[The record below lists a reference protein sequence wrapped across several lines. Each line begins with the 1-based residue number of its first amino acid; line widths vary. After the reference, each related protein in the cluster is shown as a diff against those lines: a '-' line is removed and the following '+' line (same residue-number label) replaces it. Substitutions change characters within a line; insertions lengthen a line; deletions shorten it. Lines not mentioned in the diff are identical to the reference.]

1 MIIWEAWDACDIDEF
16 VCYVESFTEHKGRF
30 SSRLVQKIRM
40 DQSRFEAKGLKPV
53 WGCPNWV
60 VDKERRHLWAFSAI
74 KRTIVSVT
82 GPFETNRYLAVKFRL
97 PRLSE
102 GSEVV
107 LTADDV
113 LDEAVMEFDAYAT
126 QGGTM
131 RDGKIYYA
139 GLYYIGGTKGYDC
152 DGGIFDNLNDYRSWY
167 NSVKTSGTSTPL
179 TSLTEPFTVWGSSV
193 STVQSNMTGYTLE
206 IGSAGKAEAL
216 GSGSYYIAYSAK
228 APVFAIYY
236 TFSSQTTGLNESD
249 VFYYKSSASQDQILQ
264 LLNRKYTYIMDNEGT
279 YFYMTNN
286 GESYVVLMDLD
297 DYWSVGYVDP
307 SILSGSSAPA
317 FESMKQEIKG
327 RIHKILPSL
336 TKAEKVVSTLS
347 ISDNVKDKRL
357 CRIK

>member
-1 MIIWEAWDACDIDEF
+1 MKVSIFISFFLTGISVAMHGQARYDISQYMNQVKLYKVPQQGMDICKNRIFVLHDGGSCHVYDLRSKSMLGSFDLASKRKGNHCNTGNFGIEKVKGASFPVMYVSLGKPGDIDEF

-30 SSRLVQKIRM
+30 SSRLVQKICM

-139 GLYYIGGTKGYDC
+139 FGFGKKHPDSPSQMRVYDT
-152 DGGIFDNLNDYRSWY
+152 DTRTILHRLD
-167 NSVKTSGTSTPL
+167 
-179 TSLTEPFTVWGSSV
+179 LTEQVPEEPEDVSV
-193 STVQSNMTGYTLE
+193 YKGKVYLNTNSDKIYVISNL
-206 IGSAGKAEAL
+206 
-216 GSGSYYIAYSAK
+216 
-228 APVFAIYY
+228 
-236 TFSSQTTGLNESD
+236 
-249 VFYYKSSASQDQILQ
+249 
-264 LLNRKYTYIMDNEGT
+264 
-279 YFYMTNN
+279 
-286 GESYVVLMDLD
+286 
-297 DYWSVGYVDP
+297 
-307 SILSGSSAPA
+307 
-317 FESMKQEIKG
+317 
-327 RIHKILPSL
+327 H
-336 TKAEKVVSTLS
+336 
-347 ISDNVKDKRL
+347 
-357 CRIK
+357 